1 MVLFIKPMFPNV
13 WNANVVPSSLCAPVS
28 FSEVQSSGETVAYLS
43 DLVPKP
49 SQAPPSVK
57 PVPLPSDSA
66 DITYVR
72 PSSLKQPP
80 ALLPKPYSRI
90 PNHLTGDAYTAPRVP
105 QTPAQRTKLCLFLS
119 PEMLARLSPP
129 LPPKKVMICE
139 PAPSYPLKCLPSQG
153 SHTHTHPQHYATL
166 PLSLHPPSRIIEEL
180 NKTLAFTMQRFERW
194 GHTHHSHTHTPAAL
208 RHTAAVTAP
217 AQPHHR
223 GAQQNTRVHHAEIR
237 EVRTHTH

>member
-1 MVLFIKPMFPNV
+1 M
-13 WNANVVPSSLCAPVS
+13 AC
-28 FSEVQSSGETVAYLS
+28 LS

-57 PVPLPSDSA
+57 PLSSGSA
-66 DITYVR
+66 DITHAR

-90 PNHLTGDAYTAPRVP
+90 PNHLTGDACAAPPCP
-105 QTPAQRTKLCLFLS
+105 QTPAQGTKLCLFLS

-139 PAPSYPLKCLPSQG
+139 PAPSYPLKCLPSQS
-153 SHTHTHPQHYATL
+153 SHTHTYTHSQHYATL

-180 NKTLAFTMQRFERW
+180 NKTLAFTMQRLER
-194 GHTHHSHTHTPAAL
+194 
-208 RHTAAVTAP
+208 
-217 AQPHHR
+217 
-223 GAQQNTRVHHAEIR
+223 
-237 EVRTHTH
+237 